1 MNSTHLK
8 ITAIVLAAFL
18 IIIADLAFLG
28 LFEDSTLKHGVMIS
42 EPYFVVEKNPGNYLS
57 GGDVLYIEYNGS
69 EDKWQFRDADKW
81 NVIRTDILSGYL
93 LSEKMKPFM
102 PIKDFDYSEIDR
114 GNDTKIPE
122 LNHSLNFSAN
132 DGVLRYNLYY
142 RSAMNA
148 ECIKAFSDIT
158 YTLSRQNVSDNLTR
172 EELKNIPEELIYGRN
187 KSVEISNLPAY
198 ESICIEDTYDLPKPE
213 RNEIYYLRITY
224 KAIESADVPGR
235 TVPRYNYDPHTS
247 VFVIKDSRTRFD
259 STYDEYTANKLE
271 TEKKQGTICDTR
283 KQDTQ

>member
-1 MNSTHLK
+1 MNSNHLK
-8 ITAIVLAAFL
+8 IAAIVLAAFL

-28 LFEDSTLKHGVMIS
+28 LFDNSKYYDTVYLFA
-42 EPYFVVEKNPGNYLS
+42 PYFVFETAPGDYLRGDEVPYVIDYDNSS
-57 GGDVLYIEYNGS
+57 GE
-69 EDKWQFRDADKW
+69 WTFRDADEW
-81 NVIRTDILSGYL
+81 NAVRKTGFGGAYL
-93 LSEKMKPFM
+93 ISENM
-102 PIKDFDYSEIDR
+102 PPEFDTANQTR
-114 GNDTKIPE
+114 IPE
-122 LNHSLNFSAN
+122 LNYSLNFRAD
-132 DGVLRYNLYY
+132 DGILRYNLYY

-271 TEKKQGTICDTR
+271 TEKKRGTINDTR